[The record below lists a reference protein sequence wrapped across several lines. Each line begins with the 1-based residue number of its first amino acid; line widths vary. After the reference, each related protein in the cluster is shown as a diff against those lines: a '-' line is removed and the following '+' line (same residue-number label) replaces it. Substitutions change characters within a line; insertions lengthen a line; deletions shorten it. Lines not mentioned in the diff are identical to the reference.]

1 MGTGNP
7 GDGEVTPQGGT
18 ATDGPQGT
26 GLRGG
31 GTEVVVCA
39 ITGDLDLDG
48 LGAVRPQLEQALRSG
63 ANRLVIDLTG
73 LGFCDSSGL
82 NLLLGVRL
90 DAEKAGLAV
99 RLAAPTQQ
107 LLRLL
112 EITGA
117 DSVFTIDAT
126 VDAALSA
133 P

>member
-1 MGTGNP
+1 M
-7 GDGEVTPQGGT
+7 TPQGGT
-18 ATDGPQGT
+18 ATDGPHGAGLRTSGT
-26 GLRGG
+26 GA
-31 GTEVVVCA
+31 VVCA

-48 LGAVRPQLEQALRSG
+48 LGAVRPLLEQAVRSG
-63 ANRLVIDLTG
+63 ANRLVIDLTD

-82 NLLLGVRL
+82 NLLLAARL
-90 DAEKAGLAV
+90 DAEKAGLGV

-117 DSVFTIDAT
+117 DTVFTIDTT
-126 VDAALSA
+126 VDAALTA

>member
-1 MGTGNP
+1 M
-7 GDGEVTPQGGT
+7 TPQGGT
-18 ATDGPQGT
+18 ATDGPQGAELRESGT
-26 GLRGG
+26 GA
-31 GTEVVVCA
+31 VVCA

-48 LGAVRPQLEQALRSG
+48 LGAVRPLLEQAIRSG

-82 NLLLGVRL
+82 NLLLAARL
-90 DAEKAGLAV
+90 DAEKAGLGV

-117 DSVFTIDAT
+117 DTVFTVDTT
-126 VDAALSA
+126 VDAALGA

>member
-1 MGTGNP
+1 M
-7 GDGEVTPQGGT
+7 
-18 ATDGPQGT
+18 
-26 GLRGG
+26 
-31 GTEVVVCA
+31 VCA

-48 LGAVRPQLEQALRSG
+48 LGAVRPLLEQAVRSG
-63 ANRLVIDLTG
+63 ANRLVIDLTD

-82 NLLLGVRL
+82 NLLLAARL
-90 DAEKAGLAV
+90 DAEKAGLGV

-117 DSVFTIDAT
+117 DTVFTIDTT
-126 VDAALSA
+126 VDAALTA

>member
-1 MGTGNP
+1 M
-7 GDGEVTPQGGT
+7 TPQGGT
-18 ATDGPQGT
+18 ATDGPQGA
-26 GLRGG
+26 GLRKT
-31 GTEVVVCA
+31 GTGAVVCA

-48 LGAVRPQLEQALRSG
+48 LGAVRPLLEQAVRSG

-82 NLLLGVRL
+82 NLLLAARL
-90 DAEKAGLAV
+90 DAEKAGLGV

-117 DSVFTIDAT
+117 DTVFTVDPT
-126 VDAALSA
+126 VDAALTA